1 MEENPKELSFKTS
14 IFVIGF
20 LIIIVVVLVGG
31 LSFLNDRRQSL
42 VKEQYQVET
51 STYTVNNRRG
61 LTELFVNVFP
71 DVEDQCYVSTP
82 EFNSCAAKASERKA
96 KIQTLIKDDL
106 KDFSSTMFVKM
117 VSRQELLVMRL
128 SGDVRPINIYPPEKE
143 ALVKRLLRG
152 EVPTIP
158 WDFYSGEL
166 STKEIFVPIK
176 DAKGEILG
184 AIVRR
189 VYQ

>member
-71 DVEDQCYVSTP
+71 DVEDQCYGSTP